1 MATDLKGLRDF
12 RRKITAFGSSSQNI
26 ERELVREVVDKG
38 CDIARTEYADIDGVA
53 VSGAYGNNTGQVI
66 ASGKEVAFIEFGT
79 GRVGEGTYPETHLP
93 TGTISF
99 EDASGT
105 MQSTSGWQYYYP
117 SKYKRVSKKTGE
129 EGWFH
134 KPDGEKEAKFYTGQ
148 QAGMQMYRTA
158 QRLKMACKAII
169 KNKINGGGG
178 RV

>member
-12 RRKITAFGSSSQNI
+12 RRKITAFGSSTQNI

-38 CDIARTEYADIDGVA
+38 CDIARQEYSSIEGVEISA
-53 VSGAYGNNTGQVI
+53 KYGHNSGQII

-79 GRVGEGTYPETHLP
+79 GRVGEGTYPKTHLP

-105 MQSTSGWQYYYP
+105 MQSTKGWQYYYP
-117 SKYKRVSKKTGE
+117 SKYKRVLKKTGE

-134 KPDGEKEAKFYTGQ
+134 KPDGEKDAKFFTGQ

-158 QRLKMACKAII
+158 QRLKVECKAII
-169 KNKINGGGG
+169 NNKINGGGTS
-178 RV
+178 V